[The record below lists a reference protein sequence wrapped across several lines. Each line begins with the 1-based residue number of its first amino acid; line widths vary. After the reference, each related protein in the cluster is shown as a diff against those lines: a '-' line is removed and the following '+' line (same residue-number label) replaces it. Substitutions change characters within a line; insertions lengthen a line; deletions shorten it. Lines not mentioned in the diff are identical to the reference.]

1 VHGAILLV
9 YLLGRRTLGERS
21 ALWGALLL
29 TVAPGFIGMGRLLI
43 LDGLLTFFVALCI
56 FAAFEAIRG
65 DRLAQGW
72 WLLSAFACGLGI
84 LTKGPVAMILLVPP
98 IFAHRWLTGQHVPIG
113 WKNVLR
119 YLGIALAVN
128 LPWYVAIYR
137 HEPVFLRYFFW
148 EHNIMRFIQ
157 PFDHLQPIWYYL
169 PILLGGL
176 LPGTI
181 LLYAF
186 VRHLMSGDKETTQT
200 RSVALGFWLLSGLWC
215 ALFFS
220 LSGCKLPTY
229 VLPAFPFLTL
239 ALGDFIARTKWHRSV
254 WSKTGVAVTAGII
267 AFAHYVAMPW
277 YAQQRSPMA
286 NRELVA
292 KYCAD
297 PESPVICFPRNVDSV
312 AFYLGR
318 DDLRNVRTKESI
330 SLIQD
335 LMSRPRTV
343 VLFTHNHSLS
353 TLKEVLPKQLR
364 VVETVSF
371 RRETKGASLAEKLAG
386 DSPWGLCDLA
396 VIERVQ

>member
-1 VHGAILLV
+1 
-9 YLLGRRTLGERS
+9 
-21 ALWGALLL
+21 
-29 TVAPGFIGMGRLLI
+29 
-43 LDGLLTFFVALCI
+43 
-56 FAAFEAIRG
+56 
-65 DRLAQGW
+65 
-72 WLLSAFACGLGI
+72 
-84 LTKGPVAMILLVPP
+84 
-98 IFAHRWLTGQHVPIG
+98 
-113 WKNVLR
+113 
-119 YLGIALAVN
+119 
-128 LPWYVAIYR
+128 
-137 HEPVFLRYFFW
+137 
-148 EHNIMRFIQ
+148 
-157 PFDHLQPIWYYL
+157 L